1 MTIAL
6 VMSWRP
12 HWPLCVPCLGR
23 TAVSSCQAGP
33 GLRLHP
39 HCMMTAASAS
49 IDLTADSCLAV
60 TAGHSLPLS
69 APPQTGSCL
78 CPLSES
84 PRGTWS
90 ARPSPPPPYLGQEA
104 PPLIAASCHTFDF
117 SPSYSYNQRGATLV
131 CCVAALISLVY
142 WLRSII
148 IHLAEL
154 WHLHTP
160 IVSIMQRLDTDMT
173 SPHQGYLFAETG
185 VLRTLTAL
193 HQYTP
198 PLGLTF
204 TRLRRD
210 RQQTLYIVRP
220 RIKLRGGIMKT

>member
-131 CCVAALISLVY
+131 CCVAALITLVH
-142 WLRSII
+142 WLWSII

-173 SPHQGYLFAETG
+173 SPVTTPGIFVCWDWGIEDTDSITPVH
-185 VLRTLTAL
+185 TAPGTNFYSA
-193 HQYTP
+193 Q
-198 PLGLTF
+198 
-204 TRLRRD
+204 TRQTTNSLY
-210 RQQTLYIVRP
+210 RQA
-220 RIKLRGGIMKT
+220 KN